1 MVVDDNNNTFVQGLI
16 ESAGGQAVQEQNEP
30 QGNTPQEPK
39 EQQTAVIT
47 DEMVNQWKLPTSMV
61 GKPITEVLKSYK
73 NIEKQFTKVSQELA
87 GLKKAPP
94 PEKEVTPIE
103 EPDPADYETK
113 AEYQKAM
120 REYMDY
126 RESNLET
133 RILGKISPQLE
144 VSQKQAQQQ
153 NVQALMTAI
162 QEAIPNADV
171 EQVVLD
177 YINENADELEDM
189 KSVYGKNPKLL
200 IKHIVTDYR
209 AKYKTSAPPLKQ
221 AVKQIVNA
229 PVKESN
235 YSQRVSS
242 QPKERNFTQEL
253 VAGIEE
259 HARESNPYLFQK

>member
-1 MVVDDNNNTFVQGLI
+1 MVGNEETNNTFVQDLI
-16 ESAGGQAVQEQNEP
+16 SAAGGEAVQEQTEP
-30 QGNTPQEPK
+30 QGQPQEPK
-39 EQQTAVIT
+39 EPQTAVIT
-47 DEMVNQWKLPTSMV
+47 DDMVNQWKLPTSMV

-94 PEKEVTPIE
+94 PEKEITAIE
-103 EPDPADYETK
+103 EPDPADFESK

-120 REYMDY
+120 RAYMDY
-126 RESNLET
+126 RESNLEN
-133 RILGKISPQLE
+133 RILSKINPQLE

-162 QEAIPNADV
+162 QTEIPNADV

-177 YINENADELEDM
+177 YINENADEIEDM
-189 KSVYGKNPKLL
+189 KPVYGKNPKLL
-200 IKHIVTDYR
+200 VKHIVNDYR
-209 AKYKTSAPPLKQ
+209 AKNKTSVPPVKQ

-235 YSQRVSS
+235 YSQRVSA
-242 QPKERNFTQEL
+242 QPQERNFVQEL
-253 VAGIEE
+253 VAGVEA
-259 HARESNPYLFQK
+259 HARESDPYLFQK